1 MKIIRII
8 SILLIIAMS
17 LGLFACKNEEQP
29 ADDGKEPV
37 SDSGENTDG
46 EDTDDADDTGADS
59 DIPEPEP
66 KDELF
71 SDVAGKRIYL
81 WSLTGI
87 VMNAITEYSYD
98 GEGRLVSVR
107 HLDPYTFLPTEQ
119 LATAVCKYTYGEDGR
134 LLSFNYYGYP
144 VELEYGDG
152 GTAVGCF
159 EASGNKLKIEFAFF
173 EDGGIKTETMTVE
186 GSGGLLVTAYDERGR
201 VVSEEDELSS
211 VMSHSYGEELVTSVY
226 SIEGKAISTT
236 ESKIGADCYPEYSEI
251 ISSNGTVSTSEWSF
265 DEENR
270 CTGYIYST
278 SGLYQKMSFGYT
290 EGYLSEY
297 EFLSGTDG
305 NDLVLVTSGERE
317 LNDSGEVIYQSSTLV
332 ENGVKVRQDIRYDD
346 GGLPISYSEYS
357 YHENGEVENFL
368 TEFYGSD
375 GYVTKEEGLSYN
387 SSGELV
393 QKMIMEYDGAFVKE
407 RVEKYE
413 DGVMFS
419 DHDKLYE
426 YDSLDRLI
434 REEIEVFAEGVL
446 TAKGVATYKYDEMG
460 NLSEERYLHYD
471 GNGKFIS
478 DEAARYEY
486 DENGEVV
493 KATVSTYDEKGNLI
507 EITE

>member
-1 MKIIRII
+1 
-8 SILLIIAMS
+8 
-17 LGLFACKNEEQP
+17 
-29 ADDGKEPV
+29 
-37 SDSGENTDG
+37 
-46 EDTDDADDTGADS
+46 
-59 DIPEPEP
+59 
-66 KDELF
+66 
-71 SDVAGKRIYL
+71 
-81 WSLTGI
+81 
-87 VMNAITEYSYD
+87 
-98 GEGRLVSVR
+98 
-107 HLDPYTFLPTEQ
+107 
-119 LATAVCKYTYGEDGR
+119 
-134 LLSFNYYGYP
+134 
-144 VELEYGDG
+144 
-152 GTAVGCF
+152 
-159 EASGNKLKIEFAFF
+159 
-173 EDGGIKTETMTVE
+173 
-186 GSGGLLVTAYDERGR
+186 
-201 VVSEEDELSS
+201 
-211 VMSHSYGEELVTSVY
+211 
-226 SIEGKAISTT
+226 
-236 ESKIGADCYPEYSEI
+236 
-251 ISSNGTVSTSEWSF
+251 
-265 DEENR
+265 
-270 CTGYIYST
+270 
-278 SGLYQKMSFGYT
+278 MSFGYT

-317 LNDSGEVIYQSSTLV
+317 LNDGGEVIYQSSTLV

-493 KATVSTYDEKGNLI
+493 KATVSIYDENGNLI
-507 EITE
+507 ETFE